1 MESRALHSVV
11 RDNVSGCLGYP
22 IPPWRPRFR
31 AACAVF
37 LSSPSAG
44 HFRVQLI
51 LSCASA
57 PPPESLESQPAP
69 ALMSGTPSLG
79 FPPSSRHRSA
89 ESTHAGVPGPLRSV
103 HDVSHVLDGFLLH
116 RALRVYFTPQPRP
129 GFALQGFSLA
139 RSRTGSSPAVA
150 LLSFTRCPCP
160 SFTHGLQDPA
170 PAFRALLRSPV
181 RRKPRWFRP
190 RPARSPLELF
200 SSFGFSFAHRE
211 SDLHRSLRPQPFTAL
226 VVLTMCNLTCS

>member
-1 MESRALHSVV
+1 MNSYRLVSRSCPPKVCGPYLAAAGSSPPRRPPLMESRALHSVV

-160 SFTHGLQDPA
+160 QFYPWAPGPRARLQGFA
-170 PAFRALLRSPV
+170 PLTSP
-181 RRKPRWFRP
+181 
-190 RPARSPLELF
+190 S
-200 SSFGFSFAHRE
+200 
-211 SDLHRSLRPQPFTAL
+211 QTA
-226 VVLTMCNLTCS
+226 VV